1 MDFWDKLANP
11 NAKTEAEATPGVP
24 KPKTEGRDWLDD
36 AIDRQGLGDQRDFV
50 RSVFAQE
57 SSSGKANTSKPNDK
71 GARGPMQVRE
81 IAFRDVQQRGYIP
94 KDYRWDN
101 PEHSAEAG
109 VAYLKHAIK
118 THGGDTR
125 KAAAF
130 YFGGP
135 DAVRKDGT
143 IEMDRSDGRMTV
155 REYID
160 KTHSNTKAGAPRAEK
175 TSAQAG
181 AAKIPKW
188 SDIVQ
193 SPQFAALN
201 TEEREQLRAEY
212 RNEAL
217 PKAVGPD
224 QLAELQAAFDEN
236 TQLSFFDHARLT
248 LKQTGAEIA
257 EGGRGATQ
265 GLRGRSLAQD
275 MKRVEEHKAAA
286 AAARAA
292 GDETTA
298 EQYDAAAAAALSEA
312 KVADKEIAA
321 SNKSST
327 FVARSSVQRM
337 LDAKTADDAWGAFK
351 SDPLNV
357 IAGITAQSAAAMA
370 PGLVFAALAGGGIPG
385 AVMMGANSAMMENGS
400 SLLDFAAENGVDAKS
415 EGALVKF
422 YSDPENLR
430 AGLSYAGTRAT
441 IIGMADAATG
451 GIASKTIA
459 PKALKSAVAKQFVN
473 VPTQMAVQ
481 AGGGAAGEAGAQLA
495 TKGEID
501 APGQVLAEAVG
512 ELATAPADVAVLAKD
527 SISSKEPGSK
537 SAGLRNLAKRL
548 RGEPVDAGAVVD
560 NPTEG
565 AQVPALAPRGVAG
578 APIPD
583 DTGIVTREVRE
594 KINVTPDMVLDK
606 GDAGPGNRPAL
617 PPPGGTG
624 GTPTQSEIR
633 VDGAGNAT
641 KVQVDRT
648 VRQIGNEPGLT
659 GGMRVDS
666 AGNVSMET
674 GPQAMEAEQERL
686 RREDLGIS
694 PVSVPSKPAIP
705 KKARSKTKSL
715 RSEYS
720 ANQALADRAAPGWKS
735 PTGKTIEEVLRARP
749 RPQEEPKPTPQRKKL
764 FGLFS
769 KRGITKSKGGAYVAP
784 AERAAEP
791 NFKRWFGGSKAKQ
804 GVAPQVYFHGT
815 AADIESFRPQQAG
828 AIFLS
833 PSPDFAASFAHASL
847 EHVKK
852 NLPKIAPEAMAKVD
866 ERAREMVRKNYE
878 EQGVDEETLNY
889 YLDNVRMTDEWLYAS
904 MDALDSGPNILPVFV
919 RAERPFD
926 GSNPEHAARVA
937 RHLSAGKG
945 VFTLQSN
952 QWTEDDLAEA
962 LDRGDWTVLESPEVQ
977 AAIKA
982 LGHDSFYVTEGGQK
996 NLAVYNPNQ
1005 IKSAVGNIKFG
1016 EGDNIV
1022 ASRKTKEKT
1031 NAAEPTGAR
1040 GDDARA
1046 VRGSQEQVAGDS
1058 RPDQGDVRVLEGAPG
1073 AIDIPGRGRVTFG
1086 LWDRALDVAKSYA
1099 KRAGIQFKPLTD
1111 WKKVDKERAARVAA
1125 EYAAMAH
1132 APGDPQVAAAYAA
1145 MIKETSAQYEE
1156 ILKSG
1161 LKVEFIRGADPY
1173 AASPRLAVLDMTEN
1187 NHLWVFSTRD
1197 GFGSNA
1203 TFDPKD
1209 NPLLAE
1215 TKFEIS
1221 GEKALAN
1228 DIFRVVHDYF
1238 GHAMYGAGFRADGE
1252 ENAWR
1257 AHSQMYSPQA
1267 RRAMTTETRGQNSWV
1282 NFGPHG
1288 EKNRSASGSETV
1300 YADQKTG
1307 LLPAWVMHDGAPQD
1321 GEQIKAAPATK
1332 SIATDGDRGMSVE
1345 DVTKIVDSFS
1355 AANKG
1360 ANKLDIY
1367 VVQSAEEVEG
1377 LPSGVEGVYVG
1388 EDGSVI
1394 LVADSLNP
1402 KRAAEVIAHEIVGHH
1417 GVESI
1422 IAAAGPGFERRW
1434 IEILKDVARV
1444 RAKGGYASMENV
1456 RQEYGDNQLIGA
1468 MEVLARMAETGEKH
1482 SLLTK
1487 AVSLI
1492 RDALRKLGINLRM
1505 SDSDLIELITRA
1517 RGAVARGENISNAE
1531 TKAWHAKLMSMSDEA
1546 AAGLMSEKPEVQFY
1560 SALARAV
1567 KEINSKAMSASDWVK
1582 RISALKGVKPDELK
1596 WSGVLDWL
1604 AVLGTHRVSRDEIE
1618 KYLEEN
1624 GVQIKEV
1631 VLGQEGRAKPLKWS
1645 EWSDPQ
1651 DDENG
1656 EQFSTTPDGYRMV
1669 RGVDGFIDVYYPDG
1683 EYLREGVNGEERAKE
1698 FAERDAD
1705 ESFSGR
1711 NIEPTKFSKY
1721 TLPGGQNYRE
1731 LLLTL
1736 PEPPPTSLGDVAR
1749 ELFGPSASMSNIT
1762 AEQRREVHSK
1772 WNALPSHKKESFSS
1786 PHWEQSNVLAHVRFN
1801 ERTDADGKRVLF
1813 IEEIQSDW
1821 AQQGKKAGFKKEG
1834 AQGEYRKLAERY
1846 NSIEAELMAIPHE
1859 SEATEEQLAAFDRL
1873 AEEQAR
1879 VQDEMRELQSTSRI
1893 PPAPFVTSTDA
1904 WVELALKRMI
1914 MLAVEGGYDRVAF
1927 ISGQQSADRYDLS
1940 KQVSRVEWVEP
1951 VSGDL
1956 RQVLR
1961 AYGPSGNLVVSERMT
1976 DIAMAEDYI
1985 GKELAQRLANTKP
1998 VPNHYGTP
2006 VRTLSGVDLRVGGEG
2021 MKTFYDKI
2029 VPSAVNRVLKK
2040 LGGGKMVGVPIKMGA
2055 KYKGYVDFT
2064 VGPRTIGDGDAVM
2077 GVLENGDQVV
2087 IDQNGDAQAKVEEL
2101 RRNLREAQ
2109 GQLGFDITPEMRK
2122 SALGG
2127 LPLFSKKRWSTENAA
2142 FEVAPG
2148 GNAAI
2153 KGEWDKLPLARRAE
2167 ITLALS
2173 KAIVPAVAELFT
2185 SAKATVQATVG
2196 GWMGDV
2202 NPSVALKLPSAST
2215 VEAQRIAAAVAYV
2228 FDQDAGLHVSAKGA
2242 QDAIVV
2248 ELADGQDGEALYKS
2262 LPGNKK
2268 EFIGFT
2274 SSGDGMMEFLVD
2286 DAAKSL
2292 PKLQAHFGPAK
2303 VSVAQRGFSFLDKK
2317 DYKAARDSLP
2327 EADQDALDGLR
2338 DQARALMRISL
2349 SPERTGTQIS
2359 TAPVTATA
2367 ERTWLDPMK
2376 QRITVGIDHILGLG
2390 PKGVQIHAELMAKMA
2405 NIRPKPGRTPAE
2417 TIEAA
2422 VEHFKSN
2429 ILWLYDQ
2436 TLPAVRERAKL
2447 WYVGGNKIARQMSK
2461 FYGISPEQGAA
2472 LIAVLS
2478 PQRDWFVNVSLARR
2492 VLDIWKHRQD
2502 FTATHEM
2509 FMAAVADRTQQSAD
2523 ARATQIKL
2531 ANRIAGKKLSELSN
2545 PLEAAVWIRSFDEA
2559 YNARTYRA
2567 ISPEG
2572 ETLGLAMNDDGET
2585 PASVQWGSNGTI
2597 AAAVSVLRDGSM
2609 ENISTQLGS
2618 GHKVRNFYTNL
2629 IDPSDPSAI
2638 TVDTHA
2644 VGVATLRPMSSD
2656 SEEVKNAFGGNTK
2669 GERGPVTST
2678 IIGSNGTYGIFAEAY
2693 RRAAAERG
2701 ILPREMQSITWEAV
2715 RGMFRAAD
2723 KRTTSAPVEALWNQ
2737 YKRGRMT
2744 LDRVRE
2750 ELKEVADADG
2760 INAPSWT
2767 AAHHQLDEDEQG
2779 AHEDLGLSGA
2789 GRDGGA
2795 GSGEPV
2801 AQGPRRRLGLHSVAA
2816 TGGGSGVVEFS
2827 RRKPAPG
2834 SVSVDAWHW
2843 SHGQLSELSGF
2854 MYGQG
2859 IRGAEA
2865 ERLSGAPEEIRRR
2878 VYFYTQRDNGT
2889 IPLREG
2895 GLGPNRHEVRLANL
2909 WKSGISPSIKVEP
2922 VGWTQSGIFIRDEAG
2937 TRNAWE
2943 MALLKAGYDG
2953 YVDGLSGVAVVL
2965 NSDVPVQF
2973 VRAAGLQSRATQT
2986 PANASPAA
2994 RTGLLDGA
3002 FKLGMGW
3009 VGRLLSGPAYDYL
3022 IRQGARIVPDRVKHG
3037 LVSDFGLEGM
3047 YLDAKI
3053 DRTAAVNKV
3062 LRETKNLLDSLAG
3075 LTREQSRVAYLW
3087 MAEKPDTELEQ
3098 QLLAQIPADDR
3109 ATLRNMKS
3117 LIDMLGREAVS
3128 VGLLT
3133 PDSYE
3138 RNKMAYLHR
3147 IYEAHM
3153 KPGAAGAAAKRA
3165 AAIRAENFKGRGI
3178 RHDVKADAL
3187 VQAIDEIK
3195 EGDLLDRWEARSPSG
3210 KVTAVRYVK
3219 HGAAGPKGYTKA
3231 DTWEARWLDRP
3242 GNKVGLWRDMTAE
3255 ERHKLG
3261 EIEEV
3266 RFAFAKTVI
3275 NGIRDIENAKFLK
3288 WVAEKY
3294 ATEDAPADKIIGD
3307 PSTGYWATQAFK
3319 PDEFVRVPDTE
3330 IAGTKLKKYGA
3341 LAGKIIPAP
3350 VWNDI
3355 RNQMARPA
3363 DATSAAWDALVR
3375 NWKLSKTALS
3385 PAVHTNNVM
3394 SNFVMADLAEVRAR
3408 DLVKAMRAIV
3418 AAKRGDAAAKALIDR
3433 FEDSG
3438 ADYGSFANIELSQLY
3453 IEPLLAELEKVENNE
3468 LGLLKASQI
3477 VNLAMQGHVLTAGK
3491 AAMEKAAWVK
3501 KPFELMMRAYQ
3512 SEDSVFRLAKFMRE
3526 IEAGKPDRE
3535 AGKAARDSF
3544 LDYNINAPWIQAAR
3558 RSVLPFIAFS
3568 YRAIPMM
3575 LNAAAHK
3582 PWKFAKYLAVGY
3594 ALNAAAYAML
3604 GLGGDDE
3611 DRERKLLPDELDGR
3625 LLGVFP
3631 RLIRMPWNDAHGSP
3645 VFLDARRWVPG
3656 GDMVDLNQSQA
3667 ALPVPSWLSV
3677 SGPLSIMMEFF
3688 SNKSSFTGREIVK
3701 DTDTKGEAMAKVVD
3715 HLFKAFAPNLPLPG
3729 PGTVIPGT
3737 DRGQLQTYAWTGLLD
3752 AGTGRTDAFGRD
3764 QSLATAALS
3773 SVGVKARAYPE
3784 DALRLRAVQEFQQ
3797 AQREIQN
3804 NIKGLAR
3811 ELSRNGISQQ
3821 EFDRRVEREKQKL
3834 EKASETLRKKL

>member
-11 NAKTEAEATPGVP
+11 NAKTEAEAAPGTP
-24 KPKTEGRDWLDD
+24 KPKTEGRDWLDEV
-36 AIDRQGLGDQRDFV
+36 IDRQGLGDQRDFV

-57 SSSGKANTSKPNDK
+57 SSSGKADTSKPNDK
-71 GARGPMQVRE
+71 GARGPMQVKE
-81 IAFRDVQQRGYIP
+81 IAFRDMQQRGYIP

-109 VAYLKHAIK
+109 VAYLKHGIK

-143 IEMDRSDGRMTV
+143 IEMDRSDGKTTV

-160 KTHSNTKAGAPRAEK
+160 KTHSRMKSGTPRAEK
-175 TSAQAG
+175 TAAG
-181 AAKIPKW
+181 NIPKW
-188 SDIVQ
+188 NDVIQ
-193 SPQFAALN
+193 SKEYLAL
-201 TEEREQLRAEY
+201 TADEREQMRVAY
-212 RNEAL
+212 RDEAL
-217 PKAVGPD
+217 PKVVPAEELDSVRADFEQRTSMNRTWGEAAKDIAVSAASGAGGLVEGVGTLTGLVTGNMDNPIREAGTRAREFWSD
-224 QLAELQAAFDEN
+224 EKSRQLQNKE
-236 TQLSFFDHARLT
+236 SAR
-248 LKQTGAEIA
+248 GAEIA
-257 EGGRGATQ
+257 RADGELEKGWAAIKATAVDPALLSSFFAEQAPMMVPSAGVGRGVMAATA
-265 GLRGRSLAQD
+265 RFAP
-275 MKRVEEHKAAA
+275 AAA
-286 AAARAA
+286 AKAGTAAAVGVGSALQGSDVAGNTYDDIEKFMVQNGSTPEEARAKALELARYA
-292 GDETTA
+292 GAIGTAASAATTMIPGGREIEKLLA
-298 EQYDAAAAAALSEA
+298 GSATNVAKAGVQEGTEEGTGKLASNAAVQQVDPSRKLSEGVGEA
-312 KVADKEIAA
+312 TGLGALGGLGMGAPSGGINSMAE
-321 SNKSST
+321 
-327 FVARSSVQRM
+327 RSS
-337 LDAKTADDAWGAFK
+337 K
-351 SDPLNV
+351 
-357 IAGITAQSAAAMA
+357 
-370 PGLVFAALAGGGIPG
+370 
-385 AVMMGANSAMMENGS
+385 
-400 SLLDFAAENGVDAKS
+400 
-415 EGALVKF
+415 
-422 YSDPENLR
+422 LR
-430 AGLSYAGTRAT
+430 E
-441 IIGMADAATG
+441 
-451 GIASKTIA
+451 
-459 PKALKSAVAKQFVN
+459 V
-473 VPTQMAVQ
+473 
-481 AGGGAAGEAGAQLA
+481 
-495 TKGEID
+495 
-501 APGQVLAEAVG
+501 
-512 ELATAPADVAVLAKD
+512 
-527 SISSKEPGSK
+527 
-537 SAGLRNLAKRL
+537 AKRL

-583 DTGIVTREVRE
+583 DTGIVTRETRE
-594 KINVTPDMVLDK
+594 KVNVTPDMVLDK
-606 GDAGPGNRPAL
+606 GDAGQGNRPAL

-633 VDGAGNAT
+633 VDSAGNAA

-694 PVSVPSKPAIP
+694 PVSVPAKPAIP
-705 KKARSKTKSL
+705 KKVRSKTKSL

-749 RPQEEPKPTPQRKKL
+749 RSNEEPKPTPQRKKL

-769 KRGITKSKGGAYVAP
+769 KRGITKSKGGTYVAP
-784 AERAAEP
+784 EQGTDP
-791 NFKRWFGGSKAKQ
+791 NFKRWFGGSKTKQ
-804 GVAPQVYFHGT
+804 GAAPQVYFHGT

-833 PSPDFAASFAHASL
+833 PNPDFAASFAHASL

-852 NLPKIAPEAMAKVD
+852 NLPKLAPEVMAKVD
-866 ERAREMVRKNYE
+866 ERAREMVRQNYE
-878 EQGVDEETLNY
+878 AQDVDEETLKY

-952 QWTEDDLAEA
+952 QWTEDDLIES

-1046 VRGSQEQVAGDS
+1046 VRGSEEQVAGDG

-1073 AIDIPGRGRVTFG
+1073 AIDIPGRGRVAFG
-1086 LWDRALDVAKSYA
+1086 LWDKALDVAKSYA

-1173 AASPRLAVLDMTEN
+1173 AASPRLAVLDMIEN

-1307 LLPAWVMHDGAPQD
+1307 LLPAWVMHDGAPQG
-1321 GEQIKAAPATK
+1321 GEQIAPAPATK
-1332 SIATDGDRGMSVE
+1332 SIATGGDRGMSVE
-1345 DVTKIVDSFS
+1345 DVVKIVDSFS

-1360 ANKLDIY
+1360 ANKLNIY

-1388 EDGSVI
+1388 EDGSVV

-1402 KRAAEVIAHEIVGHH
+1402 KRAAEVIAHEIIGHH

-1434 IEILKDVARV
+1434 VEILKDVARV

-1492 RDALRKLGINLRM
+1492 RDALRKLGISLRM
-1505 SDSDLIELITRA
+1505 SDSDLIELVTRA

-1567 KEINSKAMSASDWVK
+1567 KEINAKAMSAADWVK

-1604 AVLGTHRVSRDEIE
+1604 AALGTKRVSRDEIE
-1618 KYLEEN
+1618 EYLDAN
-1624 GVQIKEV
+1624 GVAVYDSEEPNSIYKD
-1631 VLGQEGRAKPLKWS
+1631 WS
-1645 EWSDPQ
+1645 
-1651 DDENG
+1651 
-1656 EQFSTTPDGYRMV
+1656 V
-1669 RGVDGFIDVYYPDG
+1669 
-1683 EYLREGVNGEERAKE
+1683 
-1698 FAERDAD
+1698 
-1705 ESFSGR
+1705 
-1711 NIEPTKFSKY
+1711 
-1721 TLPGGQNYRE
+1721 PGGRNYRE
-1731 LLLTL
+1731 VRIVSPVPGAYDGERYLDTLSSMSADELAAEVEKKLGISRSEFKSVFGAEELLRGT
-1736 PEPPPTSLGDVAR
+1736 PEFDEATDQLAKLADRNEDRNPTSYG
-1749 ELFGPSASMSNIT
+1749 ST
-1762 AEQRREVHSK
+1762 
-1772 WNALPSHKKESFSS
+1772 
-1786 PHWEQSNVLAHVRFN
+1786 HWEAKNIAAHVRVDT
-1801 ERTDADGKRVLF
+1801 RTGDDGKRTLF
-1813 IEEIQSDW
+1813 VHEIQSDW
-1821 AQQGKKAGFKKEG
+1821 GQDAREYGIGPQRVPLKLDEHNPEASPYKGFNGYNFRDDVGNYYTGFGMTPEDAKEDLYDKIASLTKPGIPDGPFIGSTGK
-1834 AQGEYRKLAERY
+1834 
-1846 NSIEAELMAIPHE
+1846 
-1859 SEATEEQLAAFDRL
+1859 
-1873 AEEQAR
+1873 
-1879 VQDEMRELQSTSRI
+1879 
-1893 PPAPFVTSTDA
+1893 
-1904 WVELALKRMI
+1904 WVDLALKRLIKM
-1914 MLAVEGGYDRVAF
+1914 AVDEGYDKVAF
-1927 ISGQQSADRYDLS
+1927 INGDQAVKLYQLRDRVGGVYFVKDG
-1940 KQVSRVEWVEP
+1940 V
-1951 VSGDL
+1951 G
-1956 RQVLR
+1956 
-1961 AYGPSGNLVVSERMT
+1961 AGTLVVTEPGKT
-1976 DIAMAEDYI
+1976 IDDEADPLKTIDNATPDVIEKTV
-1985 GKELAQRLANTKP
+1985 GKELARRL
-1998 VPNHYGTP
+1998 
-2006 VRTLSGVDLRVGGEG
+2006 LSSEADGRGIRSLEGDGLTIGGDGMVG
-2021 MKTFYDKI
+2021 FYNKI
-2029 VPSAVNRVLKK
+2029 VPNAVNAMLKK
-2040 LGGGKMVGVPIKMGA
+2040 LGGGKLYPMTVMEPAEDLSRGSPWPFAETERRQPSDVDIAQQASGAWRAALGVGERRITTTVKTRAEAEQWIEDMRAKREQRFKM
-2055 KYKGYVDFT
+2055 
-2064 VGPRTIGDGDAVM
+2064 
-2077 GVLENGDQVV
+2077 E
-2087 IDQNGDAQAKVEEL
+2087 
-2101 RRNLREAQ
+2101 
-2109 GQLGFDITPEMRK
+2109 QLGFDITPEMRK

-2127 LPLFSKKRWSTENAA
+2127 LPLFSKKRWSAENAA

-2185 SAKATVQATVG
+2185 TAKASVQSTVG

-2349 SPERTGTQIS
+2349 SPERTGTQVS
-2359 TAPVTATA
+2359 TAAITASPD
-2367 ERTWLDPMK
+2367 RTWLDPMK
-2376 QRITVGIDHILGLG
+2376 QRVSVGIDQILGLG
-2390 PKGVQIHAELMAKMA
+2390 PKGVQVHAELMEKMA
-2405 NIRPKPGRTPAE
+2405 NIRPKQGRTPAE

-2447 WYVGGNKIARQMSK
+2447 WYVGGNKIARQMGK

-2509 FMAAVADRTQQSAD
+2509 FMAATADRTEQSAD
-2523 ARATQIKL
+2523 GRATQLKL
-2531 ANRIAGKKLSELSN
+2531 ATRIDGKKLSEMTD
-2545 PLEAAVWIRSFDEA
+2545 PLEAAAWIRAFDEA

-2585 PASVQWGSNGTI
+2585 PASVQWGSNATV

-2629 IDPSDPSAI
+2629 IDPNDPYAI

-2644 VGVATLRPMSSD
+2644 VGVATLRPMSSN
-2656 SEEVKNAFGGNTK
+2656 SAEVNNAFGNNEK
-2669 GERGPVTST
+2669 GERGPVTSI
-2678 IIGSNGTYGIFAEAY
+2678 IIGSRGTYGIFAEAY

-2701 ILPREMQSITWEAV
+2701 ILPREMQSITWEAI

-2760 INAPSWT
+2760 INTPSWT
-2767 AAHHQLDEDEQG
+2767 AAHHQLDEEEQG

-2834 SVSVDAWHW
+2834 SVSVNAWHW

-2865 ERLSGAPEEIRRR
+2865 ERLKDAPEEIRRR

-2973 VRAAGLQSRATQT
+2973 VRAAGLQSRATQA

-3117 LIDMLGREAVS
+3117 LIDTLGREAVS
-3128 VGLLT
+3128 AGLLT

-3153 KPGAAGAAAKRA
+3153 KPGAAAGAAAKRA

-3178 RHDVKADAL
+3178 RHDVKADSL

-3288 WVAEKY
+3288 WVADTY
-3294 ATEDAPADKIIGD
+3294 STEDAPADKIIGD

-3355 RNQMARPA
+3355 RNQLARPA

-3408 DLVKAMRAIV
+3408 DLVKAMRVIV

-3477 VNLAMQGHVLTAGK
+3477 VNLAMHGHVLTAGK
-3491 AAMEKAAWVK
+3491 AALEKAAWVK

-3526 IEAGKPDRE
+3526 TEAGKPDRE

-3701 DTDTKGEAMAKVVD
+3701 DTDTKTEATAKVVD

-3729 PGTVIPGT
+3729 PGTIIPGT

-3784 DALRLRAVQEFQQ
+3784 DALRLRAVQDFQQ

-3811 ELSRNGISQQ
+3811 ELSRNGISQS

>member
-11 NAKTEAEATPGVP
+11 NAKTEAEAAPGVP

-36 AIDRQGLGDQRDFV
+36 AIDRQGLGEHRDFV

-57 SSSGKANTSKPNDK
+57 SSSGKADTSKPNDK

-81 IAFRDVQQRGYIP
+81 IAFRDMQQRGYIP

-109 VAYLKHAIK
+109 VAYLKHGIK
-118 THGGDTR
+118 TYNGDTR

-143 IEMDRSDGRMTV
+143 IEMDRSDGKTTV

-160 KTHSNTKAGAPRAEK
+160 KTHSRMKGGAPRAEK

-181 AAKIPKW
+181 ATKIPKW

-201 TEEREQLRAEY
+201 AEEREQLRAEY

-224 QLAELQAAFDEN
+224 QLAELQAAFDES

-248 LKQTGAEIA
+248 LKQTGSEIA
-257 EGGRGATQ
+257 EGGRSATQ

-337 LDAKTADDAWGAFK
+337 LEAKTAEDAWGAFK

-594 KINVTPDMVLDK
+594 KVNVTPDMVLDK
-606 GDAGPGNRPAL
+606 GDAGQGNRPAL

-720 ANQALADRAAPGWKS
+720 ANQALSDRAAPGWKS

-749 RPQEEPKPTPQRKKL
+749 RPKEEPKPTPQRKKL

-769 KRGITKSKGGAYVAP
+769 KRGITKTKGGTYVAP
-784 AERAAEP
+784 EQSTDP
-791 NFKRWFGGSKAKQ
+791 NFKRWFGASKTKQ
-804 GVAPQVYFHGT
+804 GAAPQVYFHGT
-815 AADIESFRPQQAG
+815 AADIESFQPKQAG

-833 PSPDFAASFAHASL
+833 PDPQFAESFAHASL
-847 EHVKK
+847 EWLKK
-852 NLPKIAPEAMAKVD
+852 HLPNLKPEVMAKVD
-866 ERAREMVRKNYE
+866 ERAREMVRQNYE
-878 EQGVDEETLNY
+878 AQDVDDETLNY

-937 RHLSAGKG
+937 SHLSAGKG

-952 QWTEDDLAEA
+952 QWTEDDLIES

-1046 VRGSQEQVAGDS
+1046 VRGGQEQVAGDS

-1086 LWDRALDVAKSYA
+1086 LWDKALDVAKSYA

-1173 AASPRLAVLDMTEN
+1173 AASPRLAVLDMIEN

-1288 EKNRSASGSETV
+1288 ETNRSASGSETV

-1307 LLPAWVMHDGAPQD
+1307 LLPAWVMHDGAPQG
-1321 GEQIKAAPATK
+1321 GEQVKATPATK
-1332 SIATDGDRGMSVE
+1332 SVSSETGRGMDVAE
-1345 DVTKIVDSFS
+1345 VTKIVDDFS
-1355 AANKG
+1355 AVNKG
-1360 ANKLDIY
+1360 ANKLNIY

-1492 RDALRKLGINLRM
+1492 RDVLRKLGINLRM
-1505 SDSDLIELITRA
+1505 SDSDLIELVTRA

-1546 AAGLMSEKPEVQFY
+1546 ADMLMSRAEKATTPAFK
-1560 SALARAV
+1560 AWFGD
-1567 KEINSKAMSASDWVK
+1567 SKVVGADGNPKVVYHGTASDFSEFDPDRIGATFGDDKSGFFFTSSPGEYGGASSYAK
-1582 RISALKGVKPDELK
+1582 RAGRDGGSPNVIPVYLSIRNPLRLTDDKGMGPI
-1596 WSGVLDWL
+1596 
-1604 AVLGTHRVSRDEIE
+1604 A
-1618 KYLEEN
+1618 YLEDWKYGYGIRKQEIIEGAIN
-1624 GVQIKEV
+1624 DGHDGVIVDSDSTSETLYVAFRPEQIK
-1631 VLGQEGRAKPLKWS
+1631 
-1645 EWSDPQ
+1645 
-1651 DDENG
+1651 
-1656 EQFSTTPDGYRMV
+1656 
-1669 RGVDGFIDVYYPDG
+1669 
-1683 EYLREGVNGEERAKE
+1683 
-1698 FAERDAD
+1698 
-1705 ESFSGR
+1705 
-1711 NIEPTKFSKY
+1711 
-1721 TLPGGQNYRE
+1721 
-1731 LLLTL
+1731 
-1736 PEPPPTSLGDVAR
+1736 
-1749 ELFGPSASMSNIT
+1749 SAI
-1762 AEQRREVHSK
+1762 
-1772 WNALPSHKKESFSS
+1772 
-1786 PHWEQSNVLAHVRFN
+1786 
-1801 ERTDADGKRVLF
+1801 
-1813 IEEIQSDW
+1813 
-1821 AQQGKKAGFKKEG
+1821 
-1834 AQGEYRKLAERY
+1834 
-1846 NSIEAELMAIPHE
+1846 
-1859 SEATEEQLAAFDRL
+1859 
-1873 AEEQAR
+1873 
-1879 VQDEMRELQSTSRI
+1879 
-1893 PPAPFVTSTDA
+1893 
-1904 WVELALKRMI
+1904 
-1914 MLAVEGGYDRVAF
+1914 
-1927 ISGQQSADRYDLS
+1927 
-1940 KQVSRVEWVEP
+1940 
-1951 VSGDL
+1951 
-1956 RQVLR
+1956 
-1961 AYGPSGNLVVSERMT
+1961 GN
-1976 DIAMAEDYI
+1976 
-1985 GKELAQRLANTKP
+1985 
-1998 VPNHYGTP
+1998 
-2006 VRTLSGVDLRVGGEG
+2006 
-2021 MKTFYDKI
+2021 
-2029 VPSAVNRVLKK
+2029 
-2040 LGGGKMVGVPIKMGA
+2040 GGG
-2055 KYKGYVDFT
+2055 F
-2064 VGPRTIGDGDAVM
+2064 
-2077 GVLENGDQVV
+2077 
-2087 IDQNGDAQAKVEEL
+2087 DAQSK
-2101 RRNLREAQ
+2101 N
-2109 GQLGFDITPEMRK
+2109 I
-2122 SALGG
+2122 
-2127 LPLFSKKRWSTENAA
+2127 LFSKKRWSAENAA

-2185 SAKATVQATVG
+2185 SAKATVQSTVG

-2228 FDQDAGLHVSAKGA
+2228 FDQDAGLHVSAKGT

-2461 FYGISPEQGAA
+2461 FYGISHEQGAA

-2509 FMAAVADRTQQSAD
+2509 FMAAVADRTGQSAD

-2531 ANRIAGKKLSELSN
+2531 ANKIAGKKLSELSN
-2545 PLEAAVWIRSFDEA
+2545 PLEAAVWIRSFDET

-2629 IDPSDPSAI
+2629 IDPSDPHAI

-3117 LIDMLGREAVS
+3117 LIDTLGREAVS

-3355 RNQMARPA
+3355 RNQLARPA

-3394 SNFVMADLAEVRAR
+3394 SNFVLADLAEVRAR
-3408 DLVKAMRAIV
+3408 DIVKAMRVIV
-3418 AAKRGDAAAKALIDR
+3418 AAKRGDAAAKTLIDR

-3526 IEAGKPDRE
+3526 TEAGKPDRE

-3701 DTDTKGEAMAKVVD
+3701 DTDTKAEAMAKVVD

-3729 PGTVIPGT
+3729 PGTIIPGT

-3784 DALRLRAVQEFQQ
+3784 DALRLRAVQDFQQ

-3811 ELSRNGISQQ
+3811 ELSRNGITQQ